1 MAEEDK
7 VVWSRLV
14 DEALDRAPGPAS
26 DWLASLPLP
35 PPSALDTLWP
45 PTGGDTR
52 SPAPAGEA
60 GEPQPGDTVGAYRLV
75 RPVARGGMG
84 SVWLAERADGA
95 LQRRVA
101 IKLPHLAWG
110 AGLAERM
117 LRERDIGAR
126 LEHPHIAR
134 LYDAGVDHRGH
145 PFLAFEFIDGVAID
159 LWCQSRELG
168 LRARLKLFLQVAQAV
183 AYAHARLVVH
193 RDLKPSNVLVSA
205 DGQVHL
211 LDFGIAK
218 LLHEAPD
225 DAGATQRLGPVMT
238 PHYASPEQLRGEP
251 VTVASDVYSL
261 GVMLYELLTGE
272 RPHAPQRPG
281 LAPLEQAVQLAM
293 QTAESPRA
301 SKRVGDRALARALRG
316 DVDAILA
323 KALQRQ
329 SEQRYATVDALA
341 DDIQRHLAGEPVRA
355 RPGTAAYRL
364 ARLVTR
370 HTPASAAVA
379 TVTLAAVV
387 GTAVIVGQARRAG
400 AEAEQAQLVKQFVVD
415 AFRASAQVD
424 EADEQGRAS
433 SFERLLERNAQL
445 IARANTPRLQ
455 AELYGIVAGI
465 LLDARSFEFAAQNA
479 RRQIGALEQ
488 AGAPA
493 AELAAPH
500 LLLSQALLGDGLATE
515 AEQQARNALALAPPS
530 TPAAAR
536 ARLQL
541 SAGLAAGG
549 QLSAATDEL
558 DQVDAELFAG
568 GRATLAE
575 RARSMALR
583 ADILDA
589 RDRPEQAETLLTH
602 AIETADST
610 GGPPSR
616 LAIDLRLA
624 LARHLILQRRSDAA
638 RGALTSALA
647 AIRGADG
654 ASAEAALIEA
664 EMGALT
670 LYAGASATDT
680 EAALA
685 AVERSHASIAAPEAR
700 ASALQKAWADVYA
713 AEAALARGHVERART
728 LASAAGSV
736 LLPLARSPRAR
747 LQLLAVLAQVAVR
760 AEPAAQADELLRDW
774 RTLAEARFPREAW
787 KARLA
792 DAEHLVNRGHWPEA
806 EAALNGVA
814 DGRMAEGPAP
824 AVAIEAQARV
834 TAERLRALL
843 DRGER
848 AQALALA
855 DVAPA
860 MTDASPRAEAL
871 CHAGRPAAGLAL
883 LDKADKAP
891 IAGAYPYSL
900 GLAQRQAVRGLC
912 HLAAGDRPQA
922 AAMERLARSTFEAQ
936 PDVNPAYR
944 RVLQRLVEALNR

>member
-14 DEALDRAPGPAS
+14 DEALDRAPRPAS

-35 PPSALDTLWP
+35 PPSTLDTLWP
-45 PTGGDTR
+45 PTGDDNR

-60 GEPQPGDTVGAYRLV
+60 GEPQPGDTVGTYRLV

-84 SVWLAERADGA
+84 SVWLAERADGS

-110 AGLAERM
+110 PGLAERM

-159 LWCQSRELG
+159 LWCESRQLG
-168 LRARLKLFLQVAQAV
+168 VRARLKLFLQVAQAV

-225 DAGATQRLGPVMT
+225 DAGATQRLGAVMT
-238 PHYASPEQLRGEP
+238 PHYASPEQLRGEA

-261 GVMLYELLTGE
+261 GVMLYELLTGV
-272 RPHAPQRPG
+272 RPHAPQRAG
-281 LAPLEQAVQLAM
+281 LAALEQAVL
-293 QTAESPRA
+293 QTEPVPA
-301 SKRVGDRALARALRG
+301 SKRVSDKAVARALRG
-316 DVDAILA
+316 DIDAILA

-329 SEQRYATVDALA
+329 PEQRYATVDALA
-341 DDIQRHLAGEPVRA
+341 DDVQRYLAGELVRA
-355 RPGTAAYRL
+355 RPATAAYRF
-364 ARLVTR
+364 ARLVAR
-370 HTPASAAVA
+370 HTAASAALA
-379 TVTLAAVV
+379 TVALAAVI

-400 AEAEQAQLVKQFVVD
+400 AEAEQAQLVKQFVLD

-479 RRQIGALEQ
+479 RRQIAALEQ

-493 AELAAPH
+493 AELAAPR

-515 AEQQARNALALAPPS
+515 AEQEARSALASAPAG

-541 SAGLAAGG
+541 SAALAAGG
-549 QLSAATDEL
+549 QLSAATDAL
-558 DQVDAELFAG
+558 DKVDAELFAG
-568 GRATLAE
+568 GRTTLPE
-575 RARSMALR
+575 RARAMALR

-589 RDRPEQAETLLTH
+589 RDQAEQAETLLTH

-610 GGPPSR
+610 SGAPSR

-624 LARHLILQRRSDAA
+624 LARHLILQRRGDAA
-638 RGALTSALA
+638 RATLVPALA
-647 AIRGADG
+647 VIRGAGGG
-654 ASAEAALIEA
+654 ASAEAALVEA

-670 LYAGASATDT
+670 LYAGASPANI

-685 AVERSHASIAAPEAR
+685 TVERNHAAITAPEAH

-713 AEAALARGHVERART
+713 AEAALARGHIARAHT
-728 LASAAGSV
+728 LASAAGGV
-736 LLPLARSPRAR
+736 LLPLARSPGAR

-760 AEPAAQADELLRDW
+760 SGPAAQAGELLHDW

-787 KARLA
+787 KAQLA
-792 DAEHLVNRGHWPEA
+792 EAEHLVNQARWPEA
-806 EAALNGVA
+806 ETALNGLA
-814 DGRMAEGPAP
+814 GARTAGGPTP
-824 AVAIEAQARV
+824 AAAAEAQARV
-834 TAERLRALL
+834 ASERLRALL
-843 DRGER
+843 DRGDG

-855 DVAPA
+855 ETAPA
-860 MTDASPRAEAL
+860 MTDASARAEAL
-871 CHAGRPAAGLAL
+871 CHAGRATAGLAL
-883 LDKADKAP
+883 LDKADKSP
-891 IAGAYPYSL
+891 LAGAYPYDL
-900 GLAQRQAVRGLC
+900 GLARRQAARGHC
-912 HLAAGDRPQA
+912 QLAAGDRTQA
-922 AAMERLARSTFEAQ
+922 MAMERLARNTFDAQ
-936 PDVNPAYR
+936 SDINPAYR
-944 RVLQRLVEALNR
+944 RVLQRLVEALKR